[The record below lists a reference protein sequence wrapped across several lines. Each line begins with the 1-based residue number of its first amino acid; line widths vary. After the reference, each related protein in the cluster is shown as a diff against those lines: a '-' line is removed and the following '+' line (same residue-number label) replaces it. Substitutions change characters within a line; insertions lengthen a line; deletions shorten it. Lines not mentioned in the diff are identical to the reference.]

1 MFNRISRLKKYIFLA
16 CVFNLCACLCAFAQ
30 EALPDFNKDD
40 RVLIL
45 APHPD
50 DEAIACAGLIQRAL
64 KAGAEVKVVCYTN
77 GENNELAFIV
87 YEKRLTFLKGEFLH
101 MGTVRAKE
109 TMAACRFLGMGEH
122 NVNYMGYPDFGTM
135 EILTKYWDTN
145 RPFRSMFARVQKVSY
160 QNAMSIGAPYIG
172 ESILRDIKTILTAF
186 KPTRIFVSH
195 PADTNR
201 DHQSLYL
208 FLHIALWDLQGRI
221 PQPQVHPYL
230 VHVIGWPVPRGKH
243 PELTLKPP
251 KELVGVSW
259 RQLILTDEELANK
272 EKSISFYKSQNASN
286 PSYLYTF
293 ARKNELFGDFENIV
307 LSGSD
312 AADIKWQAAEIDQIA
327 ADAESFLYYAV
338 VNNELRIRVELNKKI
353 DKRLGLYINLLGY
366 SRKKSFQRMPKLEI
380 KVGLLGMRIKD
391 RKDFVFIRKAK
402 LKFEGNT
409 ALISIPLSSLGNPD
423 HIFARVRRRLFRVPL
438 DLASW
443 RILELR

>member
-1 MFNRISRLKKYIFLA
+1 MFNRISRQKKYIFLA
-16 CVFNLCACLCAFAQ
+16 CVFYICACPFAFAQ

-50 DEAIACAGLIQRAL
+50 DESIAAAGVIQRAL
-64 KAGAEVKVVCYTN
+64 AAGAHVKTVCYTN
-77 GENNELAFIV
+77 GDNNELAFIV
-87 YEKRLTFLKGEFLH
+87 YEKRLTFRKGEFLH
-101 MGTVRAKE
+101 MGNVRAKE

-312 AADIKWQAAEIDQIA
+312 AADIKWQAAEIDQNA
-327 ADAESFLYYAV
+327 VETGSFLYYAV
-338 VNNELRIRVELNKKI
+338 VNNELRIKVELNKKI

-391 RKDFVFIRKAK
+391 RKDFVFIRRAK

-409 ALISIPLSSLGNPD
+409 ALISIPLASLGNPD
-423 HIFARVRRRLFRVPL
+423 YILARVRRRLFRVPL

>member
-1 MFNRISRLKKYIFLA
+1 MFNRISRPKKYIFLA
-16 CVFNLCACLCAFAQ
+16 CFFYLFACPFAFAQ

-50 DEAIACAGLIQRAL
+50 DESIASAGVIQRAL
-64 KAGAEVKVVCYTN
+64 AAGAQVKTVCYTN
-77 GENNELAFIV
+77 GDNNELAFIV
-87 YEKRLTFLKGEFLH
+87 YEKRLTFRKGEFLH

-122 NVNYMGYPDFGTM
+122 NINYMGYPDFGTM

-145 RPFRSMFARVQKVSY
+145 RPFRSMFPRVQKVSY

-208 FLHIALWDLQGRI
+208 FLHIALWDLQGSI

-251 KELVGVSW
+251 KELAGVLW
-259 RQLILTDEELANK
+259 QQLILTDEEIANK

-293 ARKNELFGDFENIV
+293 ARKNELFGDFEKIV
-307 LSGSD
+307 LSGSG
-312 AADIKWQAAEIDQIA
+312 AADIKWQAAEIDQNA
-327 ADAESFLYYAV
+327 VETGSFLLYAV
-338 VNNELRIRVELNKKI
+338 VKNELRIKVELNRKI
-353 DKRLGLYINLLGY
+353 DKSLGLYINLLGY
-366 SRKKSFQRMPKLEI
+366 SRNKDFASMPKLGI

-391 RKDFVFIRKAK
+391 RKDFVFIRRAK

-409 ALISIPLSSLGNPD
+409 ALISIPLASLGTPD
-423 HIFARVRRRLFRVPL
+423 YILARVRRRLFRVPL